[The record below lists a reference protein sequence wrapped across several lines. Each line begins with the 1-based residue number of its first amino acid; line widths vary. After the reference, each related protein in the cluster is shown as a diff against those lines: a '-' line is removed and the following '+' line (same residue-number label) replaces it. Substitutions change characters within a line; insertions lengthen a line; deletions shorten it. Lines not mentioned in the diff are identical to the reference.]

1 MYMYTSR
8 KSILISLLLLVAVT
22 FTQAQVGVGTTTP
35 HASAKLEVSSTN
47 QGFLPPRMT
56 AAQRTAITTAAAG
69 LLVFQTDASSG
80 YYYYTGSEWFQI
92 NAGKVVLKALTVSGS
107 SADNVD
113 VSGIGI
119 LFIIQ
124 PTWNEIN
131 GLSGGV
137 VGQVLHLVV
146 SNSDAFCCEGVI
158 LKHQNFLGNQ
168 KFYCASDIG
177 VDNNQG
183 VTLVFDGEYWR
194 LLRTPR

>member
-1 MYMYTSR
+1 MNTSK
-8 KSILISLLLLVAVT
+8 KSFLTSLLLLVTVT

-35 HASAKLEVSSTN
+35 HASAKLEVSSTT

-56 AAQRTAITTAAAG
+56 AAQRTAITTTAAG

-92 NAGKVVLKALTVSGS
+92 NAGKVFLKTLTFSGS

-119 LFIIQ
+119 LFIIE

-146 SNSDAFCCEGVI
+146 SNSPEFCCNGVV
-158 LKHQNFLGNQ
+158 LKHNNISGNQ
-168 KFYCASDIG
+168 KFYSGSGIG

-194 LLRTPR
+194 LLRTGGM